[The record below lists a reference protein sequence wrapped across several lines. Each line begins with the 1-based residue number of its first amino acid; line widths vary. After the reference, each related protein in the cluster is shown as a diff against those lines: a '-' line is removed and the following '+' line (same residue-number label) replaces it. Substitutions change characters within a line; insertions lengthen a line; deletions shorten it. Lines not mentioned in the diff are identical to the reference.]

1 MLKSMSFEFDAP
13 YNREPYTD
21 LLEIYESSFR
31 DNFSLPALSDY
42 ITGKG
47 HTYGDI
53 ARRIARL
60 HLFFELSGVK
70 RGDKVALL
78 GRNTPNWVITF
89 IGVISYGAVI
99 VPILNEFNPADVTN
113 ILNHSDAVLLFAG
126 DANFKQ
132 LKFEDLPAI
141 RAVISLDNRT
151 VLADRRL
158 HPDLCA
164 NAHTHTHKGIVSRLT
179 RLMREKYPD
188 GFTPQCVQF
197 KRVPGSEVAVIN
209 YTSGTTGF
217 SKGVMLTYDNLRGNV
232 VFGIRSKLHYRGSRA
247 LSFLPLAHAYGCA
260 FDMLTPLAVG
270 SHITLLGK
278 IPTPQ
283 LLLKAL
289 RQVRPSLIICVPLIL
304 EKIYRKVVVPMI
316 TKKPMSWVLAVPML
330 DKAVYTIIRSKL
342 VEAFGGAFEEVIVG
356 GAPLNGEV
364 EEFLH
369 RIHFP
374 FTVGYGMTEC
384 GPLISYSPWRKFVCG
399 SSGRVL
405 RNIMEAKIDFD
416 DTAAYTERPQGEIL
430 VRGLNVM
437 KGYYKNPE
445 ATEAVLQPDG
455 WLRTGDMGFLSGD
468 DHRTINIRG
477 RYKTMILTSTGQ
489 NIYPEEIEAKLSNMP
504 YVNECLVVE
513 RNGLLVGLVH
523 PDEEMVA
530 AAGLSDKDLLEVMEN
545 NRRDINNLVAPYEQL
560 TAIELQPEEF
570 EKTPKRSIRRF
581 LYK

>member
-1 MLKSMSFEFDAP
+1 MHFDFEPP
-13 YNREPYTD
+13 YNREPYTN
-21 LLEIYESSFR
+21 LIEIYASSFR
-31 DNFSLPALSDY
+31 DNFSMPALSDY
-42 ITGKG
+42 ITGKA
-47 HTYGDI
+47 HTYGDM
-53 ARRIARL
+53 ARRIARM
-60 HLFFELSGVK
+60 HLFFKLAGLK
-70 RGDKVALL
+70 PGDKVALL

-89 IGVISYGAVI
+89 MGVITYGAVI

-113 ILNHSDAVLLFAG
+113 ILNHSDSVLLFAG
-126 DANFKQ
+126 DSNFKQ
-132 LKFEDLPAI
+132 LNYDDLPAI

-151 VLADRRL
+151 VLAERPL
-158 HPDLCA
+158 SPDLA
-164 NAHTHTHKGIVSRLT
+164 ARAHTHSHKGIVSRLT
-179 RLMREKYPD
+179 RLIREKHPD
-188 GFTPQCVQF
+188 GFTPDCI
-197 KRVPGSEVAVIN
+197 RYPHIDGSEIAVIN

-270 SHITLLGK
+270 SHVTLLGK
-278 IPTPQ
+278 TPTPQ

-289 RQVRPSLIICVPLIL
+289 KQVRPSLIICVPLIL

-316 TKKPMSWVLAVPML
+316 TKKPISWVLAVPML
-330 DKAVYTIIRSKL
+330 DKAVYSIIRNKL
-342 VEAFGGAFEEVIVG
+342 VDAFGASFEEVIVG

-405 RNIMEAKIDFD
+405 RNIMEAKIDYDETMF
-416 DTAAYTERPQGEIL
+416 ASELKQGEIL

-468 DHRTINIRG
+468 DNRTVNIRG

-513 RNGLLVGLVH
+513 RNGILVGLVH

-530 AAGLSDKDLLEVMEN
+530 AAGLSPEQLAEVMDQ
-545 NRRDINNLVAPYEQL
+545 NRKQVNTLVAPYEQL
-560 TAIELQPEEF
+560 ASIELQPAEF

>member
-1 MLKSMSFEFDAP
+1 MHFDFEPP
-13 YNREPYTD
+13 YNREPYTN
-21 LLEIYESSFR
+21 LIEIYASSFR
-31 DNFSLPALSDY
+31 DNFSMPALSDY
-42 ITGKG
+42 ITGKA
-47 HTYGDI
+47 HTYGDM
-53 ARRIARL
+53 ARRIARM
-60 HLFFELSGVK
+60 HLFFKLAGLK
-70 RGDKVALL
+70 PGDKVALL

-89 IGVISYGAVI
+89 MGVITYGAVI

-113 ILNHSDAVLLFAG
+113 ILNHSDSVLLFAG
-126 DANFKQ
+126 DSNFKQ
-132 LKFEDLPAI
+132 LNYDDLPAI

-151 VLADRRL
+151 VLAERPL
-158 HPDLCA
+158 SPDLA
-164 NAHTHTHKGIVSRLT
+164 ARAHTHSHKGIVSRLT
-179 RLMREKYPD
+179 RLIREKHPD
-188 GFTPQCVQF
+188 GFTPDCI
-197 KRVPGSEVAVIN
+197 RYPHIDGSEIAVIN

-270 SHITLLGK
+270 SHVTLLGK
-278 IPTPQ
+278 TPTPQ

-289 RQVRPSLIICVPLIL
+289 KQVRPSLIICVPLIL

-316 TKKPMSWVLAVPML
+316 TKKPISWVLAVPML
-330 DKAVYTIIRSKL
+330 DKAVYSIIRNKL
-342 VEAFGGAFEEVIVG
+342 VDAFGASFEEVIVG

-384 GPLISYSPWRKFVCG
+384 GPLISYSPWRKFVFG

-405 RNIMEAKIDFD
+405 RNIMEAKIDYDETMF
-416 DTAAYTERPQGEIL
+416 ASELKQGEIL

-468 DHRTINIRG
+468 DNRTVNIRG

-513 RNGLLVGLVH
+513 RNGILVGLVH

-530 AAGLSDKDLLEVMEN
+530 AAGLSPEQLAEVMDQ
-545 NRRDINNLVAPYEQL
+545 NRKQVNTLVAPYEQI
-560 TAIELQPEEF
+560 ASIELQPAEF